1 MYWLEFLV
9 KFTDDSLP
17 DWISFNYIKGLKVFT
32 QYCSSHQL
40 SDLLLSDSDYQV
52 KLKNQVKATL
62 LKEREEK
69 AQLLKDQ
76 KLQAKQAKQLVKEQ
90 NLLAKQ
96 QAKEK
101 KKELK
106 SIKVSSSSVEKAN
119 LNSNIPVKKSKS
131 QIIKQKRKVPNFD
144 IDYKKQF
151 IPRVR
156 K

>member
-1 MYWLEFLV
+1 MLFV
-9 KFTDDSLP
+9 QVD
-17 DWISFNYIKGLKVFT
+17 
-32 QYCSSHQL
+32 YCLFCS
-40 SDLLLSDSDYQV
+40 
-52 KLKNQVKATL
+52 K
-62 LKEREEK
+62 
-69 AQLLKDQ
+69 LLKDQ

-144 IDYKKQF
+144 NDYKKQF